1 MSKFSPIDYNLMR
14 TCPAP
19 WSSVDDGELWLAD
32 RYFMILQKYPL
43 SILCAE
49 GEDADTASP
58 YSMPI
63 IYPWALLVYHKIDEE
78 HPDPL
83 PFMVITLEISNW
95 DNEVFRDISRK
106 LAEQSPHSEKLQGM
120 GPLFFCMFQNGKHY
134 NFGPHRGGMDREST
148 RSLFFNKLA
157 SSLGHDLR
165 VERGGTMLDAFGN
178 PATGLLAR

>member
-1 MSKFSPIDYNLMR
+1 MR

-43 SILCAE
+43 SILYSEE
-49 GEDADTASP
+49 GGENASP

-63 IYPWALLVYHKIDEE
+63 IYPWAMLVYHKIDKD

-95 DNEVFRDISRK
+95 DNEVFQNIARDLALRSPEEGK
-106 LAEQSPHSEKLQGM
+106 LTGM
-120 GPLFFCMFQNGKHY
+120 GPLFFCMFQGGNHY
-134 NFGPHRGGMDREST
+134 NFGPHRGGMDRESA
-148 RSLFFNKLA
+148 RSVFFNKLA

-178 PATGLLAR
+178 PATGLLAI